1 MIRNNRKKN
10 QQGFTLVEVI
20 VVAVIVAA
28 MAAVAVPMYLGY
40 VENSRANA
48 ASNAAGAVASF
59 LGSCTNSGGEPDDL
73 AVVSDAAEGPIKVTC
88 VLDPVPA
95 AGAPAINIPDKITV
109 TRAAA
114 GTAVTAFHADAPAAV
129 SQPYSY

>member
-1 MIRNNRKKN
+1 MFCKNDKKS

-28 MAAVAVPMYLGY
+28 MAAVAVPMYLAY
-40 VENSRANA
+40 VDNARSNS

-59 LGSCTNSGGEPDDL
+59 LGSCRNSGGNTDHL
-73 AVVSDAAEGPIKVTC
+73 AAVSDVAAGPITVTC
-88 VLDPVPA
+88 TLNPVPA
-95 AGAPAINIPDKITV
+95 AGQPTINIPPRITV

-114 GTAVTAFHADAPAAV
+114 GTSVTALHADGGVA

>member
-28 MAAVAVPMYLGY
+28 MAAVAVPMYLAY
-40 VENSRANA
+40 VDNARTNS

-59 LGSCTNSGGEPDDL
+59 LGSCRNSGGNPDDL
-73 AVVSDAAEGPIKVTC
+73 NALSDAAIGPIKVTC
-88 VLDPVPA
+88 VLNPVPA
-95 AGAPAINIPDKITV
+95 NGQPEINIPDRITV

-114 GTAVTAFHADAPAAV
+114 GTAVTAVHADGGVA